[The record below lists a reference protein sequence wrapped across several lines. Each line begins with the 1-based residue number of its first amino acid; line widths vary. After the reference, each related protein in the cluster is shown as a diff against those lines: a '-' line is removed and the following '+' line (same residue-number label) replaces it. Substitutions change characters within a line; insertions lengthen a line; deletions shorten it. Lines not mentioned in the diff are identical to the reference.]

1 MKRYTLVC
9 DDERAQE
16 IGRIAKEY
24 GLTEGEVLDQLVAIG
39 LESVEDPETP
49 LRI

>member
-9 DDERAQE
+9 EDERARE
-16 IGRIAKEY
+16 IGSIAREY

-39 LESVEDPETP
+39 LEAVRDPETQ
-49 LRI
+49 LRL